1 MIIPEKKSLAE
12 FAIVILNWNGLAL
25 LQKYIPSVVKH
36 SADAKLYVIDN
47 ASTDP
52 SVSWLQAN
60 YPQFTIIQNQTNL
73 GFASGYNEGLK
84 QVQEPFWVLLNSD
97 VEVTENWLVPFQS
110 LFEKNPKIAAIQPKI
125 LDDRQK
131 NHFEYAGAGGGFLDA
146 LGYPYCRGRILN
158 QIEIDKGQYNDTREI
173 HWASGACMAIRKKA
187 FTDQN
192 GFDDDFFAHQ
202 EEIDL
207 CWRIRNTGNMIFY
220 AGNANVYHLGGGT
233 LHKSSAQKTY
243 LNFRN
248 NLCMLV
254 KNLPK
259 SKLFPIIFIRL
270 FLDGIA
276 GIQFLFQGKFMHTIA
291 IIRAHFA
298 FYRRVPK
305 KYANRQK
312 NVLNKYYLH
321 KSMLTQSFLNNGI
334 FFDK

>member
-1 MIIPEKKSLAE
+1 M
-12 FAIVILNWNGLAL
+12 
-25 LQKYIPSVVKH
+25 
-36 SADAKLYVIDN
+36 
-47 ASTDP
+47 
-52 SVSWLQAN
+52 
-60 YPQFTIIQNQTNL
+60 
-73 GFASGYNEGLK
+73 
-84 QVQEPFWVLLNSD
+84 
-97 VEVTENWLVPFQS
+97 
-110 LFEKNPKIAAIQPKI
+110 
-125 LDDRQK
+125 
-131 NHFEYAGAGGGFLDA
+131 EYAGAAGGFIDKY
-146 LGYPYCRGRILN
+146 GYPFCRGRIFET
-158 QIEIDKGQYNDTREI
+158 IEKDHQQYDDENLIFR
-173 HWASGACMAIRKKA
+173 ASGACFFLRKEVYRKL
-187 FTDQN
+187 N
-192 GFDDDFFAHQ
+192 GFDGDFFAHQ

-220 AGNANVYHLGGGT
+220 AGNATVYHLGGGT

-321 KSMLTQSFLNNGI
+321 KSMLTQSFLNNGM
-334 FFDK
+334 FFDR